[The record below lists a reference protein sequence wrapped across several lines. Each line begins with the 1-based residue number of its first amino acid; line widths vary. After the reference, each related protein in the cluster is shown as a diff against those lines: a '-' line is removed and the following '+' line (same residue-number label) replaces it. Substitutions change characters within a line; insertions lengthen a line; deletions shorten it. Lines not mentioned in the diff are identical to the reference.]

1 MIRPTSLRGV
11 AAFVSTG
18 AMLLTMAAAT
28 SAPAAGTVVL
38 RDDFNGSQLST
49 TTWGV
54 GTWRLGRTQL
64 GNNPVITGGMAR
76 LPFSN
81 FRLTGCEIFSKQS
94 FALGN
99 GVEFEARVRLNSLP
113 KGLVTSLFTYN
124 TQGSVSDELDI
135 EILTKQVA
143 GSTGG
148 APVMFTTW
156 NDWNEAS
163 PTYGDGI
170 HHDSQTVFFAGLD
183 LNQFHTWVIRWL
195 PGRTEWLLDGVLVA
209 SSTKAQ
215 PDIAT
220 PIRLNFWAPA
230 SSWTD
235 AYDASLRTENNKK
248 KAKTWYY
255 DVDWVE
261 VRRLP

>member
-1 MIRPTSLRGV
+1 MLRYSRGMAALV
-11 AAFVSTG
+11 QAGAFV
-18 AMLLTMAAAT
+18 MAIAV
-28 SAPAAGTVVL
+28 APEARAAGTVVL
-38 RDDFNGSQLST
+38 RDDFNGSQLNSQ
-49 TTWGV
+49 TWGV
-54 GTWRLGRTQL
+54 GTWKLGRTQL
-64 GNNPVITGGMAR
+64 GNAPVLTGGMAR

-81 FRLTGCEIFSKQS
+81 YRLTGCEIYSKQT
-94 FALGN
+94 FALGS

-124 TQGSVSDELDI
+124 TQGSLSDELDI
-135 EILTKQVA
+135 EILTRQVA
-143 GSTGG
+143 NSTGG

-163 PTYGDGI
+163 PTYGDGV
-170 HHDSQTVFFAGLD
+170 HHDSQTLFFAGLD
-183 LNQFHTWVIRWL
+183 LNQFHTWTIRWL

-215 PDIAT
+215 PNIAT

-235 AYDASLRTENNKK
+235 AYDSSLRTVNNKK
-248 KAKTWYY
+248 QAKTWYY
-255 DVDWVE
+255 DVDFVE
-261 VRRLP
+261 VRTLP

>member
-1 MIRPTSLRGV
+1 MTFSISRGL
-11 AAFVSTG
+11 AAFLATG
-18 AMLLTMAAAT
+18 ALVLSIAAAEE
-28 SAPAAGTVVL
+28 ARAAGTVIL
-38 RDDFNGSQLST
+38 RDDFNGSQLDT
-49 TTWGV
+49 AVWGV
-54 GTWRLGRTQL
+54 GTWKLGRTQL

-81 FRLTGCEIFSKQS
+81 FRLTGCEIYSKQS
-94 FALGN
+94 FSLGT

-124 TQGSVSDELDI
+124 TRSSLSDELDI

-143 GSTGG
+143 AATGG
-148 APVMFTTW
+148 APVLFTTW
-156 NDWNEAS
+156 NDWNEAN
-163 PTYGDGI
+163 PTYGDGV
-170 HHDSQTVFFAGLD
+170 HHASQTLFLAGLD
-183 LNQFHTWVIRWL
+183 VNQFHTWVIRWL

-209 SSTKAQ
+209 SSTQAQ
-215 PDIAT
+215 PDLAT

-235 AYDASLRTENNKK
+235 AYDSSLKTVNNKK
-248 KAKTWYY
+248 QAKTWYY

>member
-1 MIRPTSLRGV
+1 MTFSISRGL
-11 AAFVSTG
+11 AAFVSTS
-18 AMLLTMAAAT
+18 ALVLAVAT
-28 SAPAAGTVVL
+28 VQEARAAGTVIL
-38 RDDFNGSQLST
+38 RDDFNGSTLNT
-49 TTWGV
+49 TVWGV
-54 GTWRLGRTQL
+54 GTWKLGRTQL

-81 FRLTGCEIFSKQS
+81 YRLTGCEIYSKQN
-94 FALGN
+94 FALGT

-124 TQGSVSDELDI
+124 TQSSLSDELDI

-143 GSTGG
+143 ASTGG
-148 APVMFTTW
+148 APVLFTTW
-156 NDWNEAS
+156 NNWNEAS
-163 PTYGDGI
+163 PTYGDGV
-170 HHDSQTVFFAGLD
+170 HHASQTLFLAGLD
-183 LNQFHTWVIRWL
+183 VNQFHTWVIRWL

-209 SSTKAQ
+209 SSTQAQ
-215 PDIAT
+215 PDLAT

-235 AYDASLRTENNKK
+235 AYDSSLKTVNNKK
-248 KAKTWYY
+248 QAKTWYY